1 MTNYGTMTNQR
12 PQQKQ
17 VIYLMSTIT
26 DNIELAIQ
34 YLRQADVVAIPTE
47 TVYGL
52 AGNAENETAIKKIYT
67 LKNRPLTH
75 PLIMHVA
82 KHCDLTKWVHSIP
95 DYAQVLMDT
104 FWPGPLTIV
113 FNLKPGSISP
123 LVTGG
128 QNTIAIRCPQHPV
141 AQSLLQALDFPLVA
155 PSANPFGKISPT
167 TSAHVQHSFQDQS
180 LLILEGGRCGIGIE
194 STIVDATRPDT
205 YQILRHGILNERAIA
220 DVLPGKQHT
229 LSSAIRVPGKLDH
242 HYQPEK
248 PLYSFETRQNLLD
261 FCRANSNVYV
271 LSFDKDTDFAN
282 LPGYQLPEDPEH
294 FAFELYYQLRLA
306 DDSPASAIA
315 IELPPAQEEWE
326 GIRERL
332 LKAATKTT
340 PT

>member
-1 MTNYGTMTNQR
+1 MLNYDTITKQR
-12 PQQKQ
+12 STHKQ
-17 VIYLMSTIT
+17 VIHFMSTIT

-34 YLRQADVVAIPTE
+34 YLRQAEVVAIPTE

-52 AGNAENETAIKKIYT
+52 AGNAENETAVRKIFT

-82 KHCDLTKWVHSIP
+82 KNCDLTKWVLAIP

-104 FWPGPLTIV
+104 FWPGPLTLV
-113 FNLKPGSISP
+113 FNLKPDSISQ

-141 AQSLLQALDFPLVA
+141 AQTLLQSLDFPLVA

-167 TSAHVQHSFQDQS
+167 TSTHVQQSFQNQP
-180 LLILEGGRCGIGIE
+180 LLILEGGRCGVGIE
-194 STIVDATRPDT
+194 STILDATKQGSW
-205 YQILRHGILNERAIA
+205 QILRHGVLNERAIA
-220 DVLPGKQHT
+220 DVLQGKQTIH
-229 LSSAIRVPGKLDH
+229 SSSIRVPGKLDS

-261 FCRANSNVYV
+261 FCHSNSNVYV
-271 LSFDKDTDFAN
+271 LSFAKDSDFTS

-306 DDSPASAIA
+306 DNSPASAIA

-332 LKAATKTT
+332 LKASTKLT